1 MAEVIGTV
9 AAVVQLV
16 TTLNL
21 LGQLCKDAQDVRRA
35 IEDARGDLT
44 RLSEHLE
51 LLIPHAMHNND
62 DARLLAA
69 CISNCAKRATRVRG
83 LIDRMERCIER
94 APPIGRLYTVFM
106 SNELKKLLDELNRA
120 KEEMR
125 DAFTTYRYNRSI
137 PVRIRGIWETW
148 GLRLRIRNHVAKESM
163 FSDIYAHGFLTSIA

>member
-1 MAEVIGTV
+1 MAEVIGTI
-9 AAVVQLV
+9 AAIVQLV

-21 LGQLCKDAQDVRRA
+21 LGQLCKDAQDVRQA

-51 LLIPHAMHNND
+51 LLIPHATHNND

-106 SNELKKLLDELNRA
+106 NSELKQLLDELDRA
-120 KEEMR
+120 EEEMR
-125 DAFTTYRYNRSI
+125 DAFRTYRYNRSM
-137 PVRIRGIWETW
+137 PVRIRAIRESRS
-148 GLRLRIRNHVAKESM
+148 LRLRSRHQMVKEGVS
-163 FSDIYAHGFLTSIA
+163 SEIHASGFLSTIA

>member
-9 AAVVQLV
+9 ATVVQLV

-21 LGQLCKDAQDVRRA
+21 LGQLCKDAQDVRQA

-44 RLSEHLE
+44 RLSIHLNR
-51 LLIPHAMHNND
+51 LMPHAKHNND
-62 DARLLAA
+62 DARLLALN
-69 CISNCAKRATRVRG
+69 ISNCANRATRVRD
-83 LIDRMERCIER
+83 LIDRMERCIQR

-106 SNELKKLLDELNRA
+106 SSELKQLLDELDRA

-125 DAFTTYRYNRSI
+125 DAFTTYRYNRSM

-148 GLRLRIRNHVAKESM
+148 SLRLRTRNLMVKEGMS
-163 FSDIYAHGFLTSIA
+163 SEIHANGFLSTIA

>member
-51 LLIPHAMHNND
+51 LLIPHATHNKD

-94 APPIGRLYTVFM
+94 APPIGRLYTAFM
-106 SNELKKLLDELNRA
+106 SSELKQLLEELDRA
-120 KEEMR
+120 TKEMR
-125 DAFTTYRYNRSI
+125 DAFTTYRYNRSM
-137 PVRIRGIWETW
+137 PVRIRGIWDSW
-148 GLRLRIRNHVAKESM
+148 SLRLRSRNHMVKEDMS
-163 FSDIYAHGFLTSIA
+163 SDIHANGFLFTIA